1 MPTIKLLVDSGC
13 DATPQQLAALGV
25 DLVPLIVTIEDQQYR
40 DFYEI
45 DPQQYYDT
53 LKNCQNIPTTAQPS
67 PATFIEYFEKYMA
80 DYQHILVITMSVGG
94 SGTYNSAVIAKGMF
108 EEAHPN
114 CGCQIHIHDSWS
126 TSLVELMQLE
136 LAKEMI
142 DQGESIEAILSSID
156 ALKRRTTT
164 FYLVDDIK
172 FLVKGGR
179 VSNLKGSVI
188 STFHI
193 KPIIAIIEG
202 HGTNHAIAMGY
213 KNGIAKIASSFLKE
227 ADEDTTLYISHCGAL
242 ENAQALAAKIKES
255 YPDLRCMINPMY
267 ATMATHSGPGTIGVF
282 YERTK

>member
-13 DATPQQLAALGV
+13 DATPQQLTALGA
-25 DLVPLIVTIEDQQYR
+25 DLVPLIVTVGDHQYN

-45 DPQQYYDT
+45 DPAQYYDT
-53 LKNCQNIPTTAQPS
+53 LKNCQSIPSTAQPS
-67 PATFIEYFEKYMA
+67 PATFVAYFEKYMGE
-80 DYQHILVITMSVGG
+80 YQHILLITMSVGG

-136 LAKEMI
+136 LAKELI
-142 DQGESIEAILSSID
+142 DQGESIEAILARLD
-156 ALKRRTTT
+156 TLKRRTTT

-202 HGTNHAIAMGY
+202 YGTNHAIAMGY
-213 KNGIAKIASSFLKE
+213 KNGIAKIASTFIKE
-227 ADEDTTLYISHCGAL
+227 ATEDTMLYISHCGAP
-242 ENAQALAAKIKES
+242 ENAKALAEKIKES
-255 YPDLRCMINPMY
+255 YPKLRCMINPMY
-267 ATMATHSGPGTIGVF
+267 ATMATHSGPGTIGIF